1 MSVLWMSDNRPAAAD
16 GCSLCKRP
24 AGGNTPPA
32 GRFRL
37 WCEALSLAWRG
48 TRGLFVGGRE
58 GAFSWLVSRVC
69 GALTLTAL

>member
-1 MSVLWMSDNRPAAAD
+1 MSDNRPAAAD

-37 WCEALSLAWRG
+37 WCEALSLAWCGVRG
-48 TRGLFVGGRE
+48 YSWVE
-58 GAFSWLVSRVC
+58 GMVHKWLVLRAC
-69 GALTLTAL
+69 GALTLTVW

>member
-16 GCSLCKRP
+16 GRSLCKRP

-37 WCEALSLAWRG
+37 WGDSLSLAR
-48 TRGLFVGGRE
+48 RCCAAISLVE
-58 GAFSWLVSRVC
+58 GMVRKWLVLSVC